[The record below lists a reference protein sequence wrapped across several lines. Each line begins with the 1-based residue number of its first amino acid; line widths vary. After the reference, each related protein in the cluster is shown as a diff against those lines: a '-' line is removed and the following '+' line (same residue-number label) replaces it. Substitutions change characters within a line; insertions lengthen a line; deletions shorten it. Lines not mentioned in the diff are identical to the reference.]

1 MPDFFAA
8 FALGFKDLWGL
19 PTGVAHSIAYY
30 SGKLLA
36 LGASRPAFV
45 SPVCLCKSD
54 PMTTSAAFNPV
65 FARQGTT
72 IFTVMSGLATEHK
85 AVNLGQ
91 GFPDIDGPESVRAVA
106 AKVLME
112 GPNQYPPMPGVP
124 ELRRALSAHA
134 KRFYGL
140 DYDWQDEV
148 LVTSGGTEA
157 LTAGIMG
164 LAGPG
169 DEVVLIEPAYD
180 SYRPIAE
187 AAGATVKTITLAP
200 PDFRLTH
207 AMLAAA
213 ITPRTKLVMINTPLN
228 PIGRVFDAEEME
240 AIARAVRESNAYV
253 ICDEVYEHLTY
264 DGRPHISLASLP
276 QMRERVV
283 RVGSAGKIFSLTGWK
298 VGWLTGPREM
308 ISVIAK
314 AHQFLTF
321 TTPPSLQLGVA
332 HGLTH
337 EMESAMALAARLQ
350 SNRDLLAAGLRE
362 IGFEVLPSEGTYFHT
377 AGISGLTNEKDRA
390 FCERL
395 VREAGVALIPLS
407 EFFSGPSRPDTYVRF
422 AFCKQRSVIED
433 ALARLKAH
441 FKHG

>member
-1 MPDFFAA
+1 MSHP
-8 FALGFKDLWGL
+8 
-19 PTGVAHSIAYY
+19 
-30 SGKLLA
+30 
-36 LGASRPAFV
+36 R
-45 SPVCLCKSD
+45 
-54 PMTTSAAFNPV
+54 AFNPV

-72 IFTVMSGLATEHK
+72 IFTVMSALATEHK

-91 GFPDIDGPESVRAVA
+91 GFPDLDGPESIRAAA
-106 AKVLME
+106 AKVLMD
-112 GPNQYPPMPGVP
+112 GPNQYPPMPGLP
-124 ELRRALSAHA
+124 ELRRELSAHA
-134 KRFYGL
+134 KKFYGL
-140 DYDWQDEV
+140 DYDWGDEV

-157 LTAGIMG
+157 LTAAILG

-187 AAGATVKTITLAP
+187 AAGAIVKTITLAP
-200 PDFRLTH
+200 PHFRLTD
-207 AMLAAA
+207 AMLTAA
-213 ITPRTKLVMINTPLN
+213 ITPRTRVLMINSPLN
-228 PIGRVFDAEEME
+228 PIGRVFDIEEMN
-240 AIARAVRESNAYV
+240 AIARALRESNAYA

-264 DGRPHISLASLP
+264 DGRPHIPLATLP
-276 QMRERVV
+276 GMRERVV

-298 VGWLTGPREM
+298 VGWLTGPRDM

-337 EMESAMALAARLQ
+337 EMASVMALTARLQ
-350 SNRDLLAAGLRE
+350 GNRNILAAGLSE
-362 IGFEVLPSEGTYFHT
+362 IGFEILPSEGTYFLT
-377 AGISGLTNEKDRA
+377 AGIAGLTNEKDRA

-395 VREAGVALIPLS
+395 VREAGVALIPIS
-407 EFFSGPSRPDTYVRF
+407 EFFSGPGRPDTYVRF
-422 AFCKQRSVIED
+422 AFCKQRPVIED
-433 ALARLKAH
+433 ALARLKAY